1 MAALSPNAMPAPAP
15 SGAAPARSSAYK
27 WWVILMLWSVCF
39 FNYADRQ
46 AIYSVFPKLKEEF
59 GFDKFELG
67 LIGSAFMWVYAF
79 GGPFA
84 GFIGDRVRRKD
95 LIFGGCIFWSW
106 ITMLTG
112 FCAKFWQFVVVRA
125 LTGMGETFYFPSSM
139 SLASDYHGP
148 KTRSR
153 ALSFH
158 QSGVYLGTIGG
169 SWAGGWFAERL
180 NWRDG
185 FYVFGAL
192 GALAGFVLYKFL
204 REPRR
209 GQAEEGAVAA
219 EEIAS
224 QPLPFGETARA
235 IFRQPTALFLMAAF
249 LCANFVATIFLVWT
263 PTLLG
268 EKFGFKLAAA
278 GLSGSI
284 YIHLASAVGAPAAGT
299 VSDWLARRLRG
310 GRMVVQAV
318 GLLAG
323 SIFVFVVG
331 VTHDLLTLIITMT
344 CFGFC
349 KGVYDSNLWAS
360 LYDVVEP
367 RARATSVGVMNLV
380 GWGGG
385 GLGPLFLGW
394 FAAHGRHDAEVANMS
409 KALAGSSGV
418 YLAGAVFLLGAVL
431 ALPRGDKVRLKVSGG
446 ENR

>member
-1 MAALSPNAMPAPAP
+1 MAELSNNAMPVPASTGPAP
-15 SGAAPARSSAYK
+15 VRNSSYK

-46 AIYSVFPKLKEEF
+46 AIYSVFPRLKEEF

-79 GGPFA
+79 GGPLA

-95 LIFGGCIFWSW
+95 LILGGCIFWSA
-106 ITMLTG
+106 ITVLTG
-112 FCAKFWQFVVVRA
+112 FCGRLWQFIVVRA
-125 LTGMGETFYFPSSM
+125 LEGIGETFYFPSSI

-153 ALSFH
+153 ALSYH
-158 QSGVYLGTIGG
+158 QSGVYLGSIGG
-169 SWAGGWFAERL
+169 SWAGGWFAEQL

-192 GALAGFVLYKFL
+192 GALTGFVLYKFL

-209 GQAEEGAVAA
+209 GQAEAAAVVGG
-219 EEIAS
+219 ETVS
-224 QPLPFGETARA
+224 QPLPLRETARA

-278 GLSGSI
+278 GLSGSL
-284 YIHLASAVGAPAAGT
+284 YIHLASAVGAPSAGV
-299 VSDWLARRLRG
+299 VSDWLARRVQG
-310 GRMVVQAV
+310 GRMIIQAV

-323 SIFVFVVG
+323 STFVFVVG
-331 VTHDLLTLIITMT
+331 VTPNLLTLIITMT

-349 KGVYDSNLWAS
+349 KGIYDSNIFAS
-360 LYDVVEP
+360 LYDVLEP
-367 RARATSVGVMNLV
+367 RARATGVGVMNLV

-394 FAAHGRHDAEVANMS
+394 FAAHGRRDAEVANMS
-409 KALAGSSGV
+409 KALACCGGV
-418 YLAGAVFLLGAVL
+418 YLVGAIFLLGAVW
-431 ALPRGDKVRLKVSGG
+431 AFPRRGRI
-446 ENR
+446 